1 MKRQVLASFP
11 GIPWAPGFVWL
22 WLWAFVMMVL
32 IGVSLLLPAT
42 TLAQSSADKV
52 RQMAGVWVG
61 DFDGMLERY
70 RIRVLVVQS
79 KTFFFLDGL
88 QQRWVTHDVFKA
100 FEKFVNAKL
109 GKRAVKVQ
117 VVFVPV
123 SRDQLIPGLLEG
135 RGDIAAANLTITPVR
150 KKLVNFSDP
159 LIKNVREIV
168 VTGPS
173 AAAIATLD
181 DLSGKT
187 IHVRRSSSYYE
198 SLARLNISFQKAGKP
213 QVKLVP
219 ADENLEDEDLLE
231 MVNAGLLPMVV
242 IDAHKA
248 TFWAQIFEDIT
259 LHPDVA
265 VNTGGEIAWAFRT
278 GSPKL
283 RKVLNAFVKKTK
295 KGTLLGNILLK
306 RYLKSTKY
314 VKNALA
320 EEEMAKFN
328 RTVGLFRK
336 YAGEYDFDWLVV
348 AALGYQESRLDQSMR
363 SGAGAI
369 GVMQLLPS
377 TAADPN
383 VGVENIEKIEPN
395 IHAGV
400 KYLHFLKNRYFSDAS
415 IDKFNQ
421 WLFTF
426 ASYNAGPA
434 RVVRLRREAA
444 VSGLDPNV
452 WFRNVELIAAKRIG
466 RETVQYVSNIYK
478 YYIAYSLVLERL
490 EMRDAARAQSR

>member
-11 GIPWAPGFVWL
+11 GIPWALGFVWL
-22 WLWAFVMMVL
+22 RLWAFVMVVL
-32 IGVSLLLPAT
+32 IGVSLLLPGT

-79 KTFFFLDGL
+79 KTFFFLDGF
-88 QQRWVTHDVFKA
+88 QQRGVTHDVFKA

-159 LIKNVREIV
+159 LSKNVREII

-181 DLSGKT
+181 DLSGRT

-248 TFWAQIFEDIT
+248 TFWAQIFEGWKT
-259 LHPDVA
+259 A
-265 VNTGGEIAWAFRT
+265 GQACSSR
-278 GSPKL
+278 
-283 RKVLNAFVKKTK
+283 RK
-295 KGTLLGNILLK
+295 
-306 RYLKSTKY
+306 
-314 VKNALA
+314 
-320 EEEMAKFN
+320 
-328 RTVGLFRK
+328 
-336 YAGEYDFDWLVV
+336 
-348 AALGYQESRLDQSMR
+348 
-363 SGAGAI
+363 
-369 GVMQLLPS
+369 P
-377 TAADPN
+377 
-383 VGVENIEKIEPN
+383 
-395 IHAGV
+395 
-400 KYLHFLKNRYFSDAS
+400 
-415 IDKFNQ
+415 
-421 WLFTF
+421 
-426 ASYNAGPA
+426 
-434 RVVRLRREAA
+434 
-444 VSGLDPNV
+444 
-452 WFRNVELIAAKRIG
+452 
-466 RETVQYVSNIYK
+466 
-478 YYIAYSLVLERL
+478 
-490 EMRDAARAQSR
+490 